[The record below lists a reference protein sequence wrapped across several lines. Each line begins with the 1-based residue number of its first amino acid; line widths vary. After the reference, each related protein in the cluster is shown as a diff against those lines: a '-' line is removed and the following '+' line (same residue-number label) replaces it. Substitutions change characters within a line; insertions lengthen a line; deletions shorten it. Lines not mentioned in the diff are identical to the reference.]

1 MKKLLFILL
10 AWVVMEGL
18 SAQNND
24 GADMPALLENKV
36 WKMQLPQDKQY
47 AMEMEFRDAGW
58 RSVFCMMVRERKLF
72 ILILYAEIQSKVF
85 ESRKKLYYPRTD
97 RQHIDFSVSARH
109 ADHWR
114 WSGQMRDRQ
123 QPARTMGE

>member
-36 WKMQLPQDKQY
+36 WKMHKTSNMLWKWNF
-47 AMEMEFRDAGW
+47 AMQGGEA
-58 RSVFCMMVRERKLF
+58 SFCMMVRERKLF
-72 ILILYAEIQSKVF
+72 ILILYAEIQSK
-85 ESRKKLYYPRTD
+85 SWNRGKTILSKN
-97 RQHIDFSVSARH
+97 
-109 ADHWR
+109 
-114 WSGQMRDRQ
+114 
-123 QPARTMGE
+123 

>member
-36 WKMQLPQDKQY
+36 WKCNCHKTSNMLWKWNFAMQGGE
-47 AMEMEFRDAGW
+47 A
-58 RSVFCMMVRERKLF
+58 SFCMMVRERKLF
-72 ILILYAEIQSKVF
+72 ILILYAEIQSK
-85 ESRKKLYYPRTD
+85 SLNRGKTILSKN
-97 RQHIDFSVSARH
+97 
-109 ADHWR
+109 
-114 WSGQMRDRQ
+114 
-123 QPARTMGE
+123 